1 MSLNYSL
8 ADFEVTVQIRCTQCA
23 SVRINHTDAFSF
35 ENANI
40 LLRFHVPSTRKR

>member
-1 MSLNYSL
+1 MQTMLDL
-8 ADFEVTVQIRCTQCA
+8 QGTILGPV
-23 SVRINHTDAFSF
+23 HTDAFSF